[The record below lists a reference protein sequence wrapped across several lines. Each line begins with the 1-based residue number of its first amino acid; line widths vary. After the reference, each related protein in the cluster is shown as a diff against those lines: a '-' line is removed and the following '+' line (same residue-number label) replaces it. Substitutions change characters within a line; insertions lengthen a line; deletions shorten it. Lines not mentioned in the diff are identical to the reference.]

1 MASLFNLDIKYLK
14 GIGEK
19 RAALFRKIGA
29 PTVGA
34 LLRFYPRTYL
44 DVSCPAAIGG
54 APEGAACAVKAAVV
68 KKPERVPA
76 RGKTAVYRAEAS
88 DGENT
93 LELTFFNNPYI
104 TGLLKEGQEYIFY
117 GKVSRMYGKRR
128 MAAPDFIQADICPPV
143 VPVYRQTQGLSSRAI
158 AKAVRSAMRMLPEV
172 INDPLPR
179 SVRMEYSVCHL
190 RFAVE
195 NIHFPSDMASLA
207 LARRR
212 LVFEELLVLQLGLF
226 VFRERVRGKSV
237 YRAVRD
243 YSGEFFSML
252 PFEPT
257 GAQKNAVR
265 QGMSDMMGGYVMN
278 RIVQGDV
285 GSGKTAVAQAL
296 CYCAV
301 KNGMQAAVMAPT
313 GILARQHYASFCAL
327 FSKCGI
333 KVELLTGSTGAK
345 DRRRVLAGA
354 ENGGTDIV
362 IGTHALLSDV
372 VRFKRLGLVV
382 TDEQHRFGV
391 SQRAALAAKG
401 KNPHMLVMSATPIPR
416 TLALM
421 IYGDLDLSVLD
432 EMPPGRKKIST
443 YAVPP
448 SKRQAMFGFVNE
460 QIAQGRQCYIICPMI
475 DGDAGS
481 GMESVG
487 AYAVK
492 LKKWLPGCRA
502 GTLHGRMGAKE
513 KSEVMES
520 FAEGKL
526 DALVST
532 TVVEVGVDVPNATV
546 MVIENAE
553 RYGLSQLHQLRGR
566 VGRGSCK
573 SYCILV
579 SDSKGGEIP
588 PRLKIMC
595 ETGDGFK
602 IAEEDLKL
610 RGPGDFFGQR
620 QHGLPEL
627 KIACLMTDMDIF
639 NDARGAAQAIIKRSP
654 LLSGEEYK
662 GLRAE
667 TRLLFSHMETS

>member
-226 VFRERVRGKSV
+226 VFRGRVRGKSV

-265 QGMSDMMGGYVMN
+265 QGM
-278 RIVQGDV
+278 
-285 GSGKTAVAQAL
+285 AL
-296 CYCAV
+296 
-301 KNGMQAAVMAPT
+301 N
-313 GILARQHYASFCAL
+313 
-327 FSKCGI
+327 
-333 KVELLTGSTGAK
+333 
-345 DRRRVLAGA
+345 
-354 ENGGTDIV
+354 
-362 IGTHALLSDV
+362 
-372 VRFKRLGLVV
+372 
-382 TDEQHRFGV
+382 
-391 SQRAALAAKG
+391 
-401 KNPHMLVMSATPIPR
+401 
-416 TLALM
+416 
-421 IYGDLDLSVLD
+421 
-432 EMPPGRKKIST
+432 
-443 YAVPP
+443 
-448 SKRQAMFGFVNE
+448 
-460 QIAQGRQCYIICPMI
+460 
-475 DGDAGS
+475 
-481 GMESVG
+481 
-487 AYAVK
+487 
-492 LKKWLPGCRA
+492 LP
-502 GTLHGRMGAKE
+502 
-513 KSEVMES
+513 
-520 FAEGKL
+520 
-526 DALVST
+526 
-532 TVVEVGVDVPNATV
+532 N
-546 MVIENAE
+546 
-553 RYGLSQLHQLRGR
+553 
-566 VGRGSCK
+566 
-573 SYCILV
+573 
-579 SDSKGGEIP
+579 
-588 PRLKIMC
+588 
-595 ETGDGFK
+595 
-602 IAEEDLKL
+602 
-610 RGPGDFFGQR
+610 
-620 QHGLPEL
+620 
-627 KIACLMTDMDIF
+627 
-639 NDARGAAQAIIKRSP
+639 
-654 LLSGEEYK
+654 
-662 GLRAE
+662 
-667 TRLLFSHMETS
+667 